1 MDTLTPLIGQ
11 QDSFS
16 REYRAELIIKAVKT
30 IRTQREL
37 LDKKDLI
44 ILRQDSIIRMY
55 EKATGVQ
62 TRIVENL
69 SFILANKEAIDKE
82 KDLQLEQCKDN
93 EKKLE
98 SSIKRN
104 KIKNGIIAGL
114 ATTIVIFVL
123 FN

>member
-16 REYRAELIIKAVKT
+16 REYRAELIIKAART
-30 IRTQREL
+30 IKTQREL

-69 SFILANKEAIDKE
+69 SFILANKDAINEE

-123 FN
+123 LN